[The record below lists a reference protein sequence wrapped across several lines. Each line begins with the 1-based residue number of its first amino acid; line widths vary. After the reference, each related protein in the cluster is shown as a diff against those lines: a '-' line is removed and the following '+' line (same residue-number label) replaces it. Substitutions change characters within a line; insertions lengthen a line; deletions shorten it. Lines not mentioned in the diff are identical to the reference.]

1 MFFGGPTPGQDKM
14 DKFKEVMGWVE
25 DFIKPTGYVAGTDH
39 MTVADIAWLA
49 TFRYILDL
57 SWVGKRKGLFW
68 KFLL

>member
-1 MFFGGPTPGQDKM
+1 MFGGPTPGQDKM

-49 TFRYILDL
+49 TFRYICL
-57 SWVGKRKGLFW
+57 G
-68 KFLL
+68 